1 MYVCM
6 YMYVCISG
14 IGMKKLNVKDL
25 LKQKVTGYRTED
37 RLVARRSVG
46 GPWSRSRREEMAA
59 GANGGAGVER
69 QRQV

>member
-1 MYVCM
+1 
-6 YMYVCISG
+6 
-14 IGMKKLNVKDL
+14 MKKLNVKDL

-69 QRQV
+69 KRQV